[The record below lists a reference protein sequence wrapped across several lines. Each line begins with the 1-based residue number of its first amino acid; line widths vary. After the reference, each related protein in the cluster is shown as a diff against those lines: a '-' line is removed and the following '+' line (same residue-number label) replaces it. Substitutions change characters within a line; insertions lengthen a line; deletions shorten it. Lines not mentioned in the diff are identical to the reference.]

1 MKKITLLIFIS
12 FAVLIGCPPPGT
24 DPTQPGGDDKIAVTS
39 VKIKSGITEISM
51 DLSAKL
57 NVEVLPANAS
67 NKEVTWTSSDDTVL
81 TVEDG
86 VVTAQRKPG
95 TVTVTAASVS
105 DPSVKGTVSITVL
118 DVREVVYRD
127 GKAYRLG
134 SYFDFSQTGTDKT
147 WTNDNADSN
156 KLTPA
161 FENGVLKLPF
171 TGATMDKGYSYP
183 LVLAAASYKDGI
195 PSGKQFGY
203 VEISAKLST
212 NGVGSGIGIGL
223 GTGETSG
230 TASGETNQ
238 KRGWANE
245 FMNDYSGGLKIRLQN
260 TARSG
265 ALDVAPN
272 EWHLFGIA
280 FDASRLTGF
289 FEGEATHT
297 ENVDSSKAFNLV
309 DKTTGE
315 DYGTYYLYVG
325 TEGKNNGLHNPVD
338 VEIDYIA
345 FYYTDE
351 TIEIYDPTVLP
362 PPAEGKIPA
371 AMMAE
376 GKKLS
381 LTYYD
386 PFDSMETLKADWDIG
401 NPGIY
406 RPEIGNMGL
415 ELSNVKDFGDGIKGY
430 ENDRYKQPYWSPQAV
445 RIKDGCLYIDVYYD
459 PSIPN
464 KNISTTTSSTEEPD
478 GDNFIPNVGANADPG
493 YGLAGAI
500 HSKRQFPSGLFVT
513 KIRHDFSGRANKNGS
528 HWDAWW
534 AESNNPFS
542 KKYGEKDLFMPP
554 GAQAGVNQIAKYKF
568 NNDGNLHSTV
578 SARGLNGQQVYE
590 YDMYEWVEADNK
602 QWMVTHM
609 WSWYGGYPGWDDRMA
624 QGVTYGGAN
633 NGNYYITNDF
643 RANDKAGASGRI
655 YSSYNDGGQA
665 KSQEWFYLVML
676 VIPGEDGGVKMWN
689 FSKDWNWDLNDK
701 ESLVHSASETFHMGC
716 FSNSECPT
724 PFPADT
730 YAPIQVKYSSELGSW
745 NNDHNEVYNARS
757 TLTKDAPDSTVSE
770 FFAFYAW
777 DTESGTY
784 HKYEEDVDM

>member
-39 VKIKSGITEISM
+39 IKVTTDMPEMSPDIS
-51 DLSAKL
+51 SKL
-57 NVEVLPANAS
+57 TVEVQPSNAS
-67 NKEVTWTSSDDTVL
+67 NKSVVWSSSDETIL
-81 TVEDG
+81 TVNEDG
-86 VVTAQRKPG
+86 VVTALDKPG
-95 TVTVTAASVS
+95 TVTVTATSVS

-118 DVREVVYRD
+118 DIREVVYRD

-134 SYFDFSQTGTDKT
+134 AYFDFLTNGTDGT
-147 WTNDNADSN
+147 WTTFGDDAG
-156 KLTPA
+156 KLTPV
-161 FENGVLKLPF
+161 FEDDGVLKLPF
-171 TGATMDKGYSYP
+171 TGEVMDSGYSYP
-183 LVLAAASYKDGI
+183 LALDEAVYKDGI
-195 PSGKQFGY
+195 PSDKQFSY
-203 VEISAKLST
+203 VEIAAKLST

-223 GTGETSG
+223 GIGE
-230 TASGETNQ
+230 ANEE
-238 KRGWANE
+238 RGWANE
-245 FMNDYSGGLKIRLQN
+245 FLNNFEGMQIRLQQQRVG
-260 TARSG
+260 TIDIQA
-265 ALDVAPN
+265 
-272 EWHLFGIA
+272 EKQHLFGIR
-280 FDASRLTGF
+280 FDKSRHDGYF
-289 FEGEATHT
+289 DGEFVGKQAINS
-297 ENVDSSKAFNLV
+297 EKAFNLV

-315 DYGTYYLYVG
+315 DYDTYYLYVG
-325 TEGKNNGLHNPVD
+325 TEGKNDGLHNPVN

-386 PFDSMETLKADWDIG
+386 PFDSWETLEENWDIG
-401 NPGIY
+401 NPGIK
-406 RPEIGNMGL
+406 RPDIGNMGL
-415 ELSNVKDFGDGIKGY
+415 ELKEKNFADGIKGY
-430 ENDRYKQPYWSPQAV
+430 ENDRYKQPYWSPRAV
-445 RIKDGCLYIDVYYD
+445 RIKDGCLYIDVYFD
-459 PSIPN
+459 PEIPN
-464 KNISTTTSSTEEPD
+464 KNISTTTTSTTEPEGD
-478 GDNFIPNVGANADPG
+478 GFIPFNNVTNSDRG

-500 HSKRQFPSGLFVT
+500 HSKRQFPSGLFIT
-513 KIRHDFSGRANKNGS
+513 KIKHDFSGRENKHAS

-554 GAQAGVNQIAKYKF
+554 GAEAGVNQIAKYKF
-568 NNDGNLHSTV
+568 NNDDNLHPTV

-590 YDMYEWVEADNK
+590 YDMYEWTSNDNT

-609 WSWYGGYPGWDDRMA
+609 WSWYGGYPGWDDRME

-643 RANDKAGASGRI
+643 RENDKNGAAGRI
-655 YSSYNDGGQA
+655 YSEYGDGGQA
-665 KSQEWFYLVML
+665 KRQEWFYLVLL
-676 VIPGEDGGVKMWN
+676 VVPGEDGGVKMWN

-701 ESLVHSASETFHMGC
+701 ASLVHFASETFDMSC
-716 FSNSECPT
+716 FGNDLCPI

-730 YAPIQVKYSSELGSW
+730 YAPIQVKYSSELGYW
-745 NNDHNEVYNARS
+745 NNNHNLIYPARE
-757 TLTKDAPDSTVSE
+757 TLTKDAPDSTVAE

>member
-12 FAVLIGCPPPGT
+12 FAVLIGCPPPGP

-86 VVTAQRKPG
+86 VVTALDKPG

-118 DVREVVYRD
+118 DIREVVYRD

-134 SYFDFSQTGTDKT
+134 AYFDFLTTGTGET
-147 WTNDNADSN
+147 WTGSSNALTHKSESGSLIVDKAANQKDSN
-156 KLTPA
+156 
-161 FENGVLKLPF
+161 GI
-171 TGATMDKGYSYP
+171 SYP
-183 LVLAAASYKDGI
+183 LVLSKAVYKDGI
-195 PSGKQFGY
+195 PSDKQIAY
-203 VEISAKLST
+203 VEISAKLNT
-212 NGVGSGIGIGL
+212 DGVGSGIGVGIGIN
-223 GTGETSG
+223 GIDGQNKG
-230 TASGETNQ
+230 
-238 KRGWANE
+238 RGWANE
-245 FMNDYSGGLKIRLQN
+245 FFDDYNGMKTRFNNSERTSITIEAN
-260 TARSG
+260 TY
-265 ALDVAPN
+265 
-272 EWHLFGIA
+272 HLFGIS
-280 FDASRLTGF
+280 FTESKHESFMD
-289 FEGEATHT
+289 GEW
-297 ENVDSSKAFNLV
+297 VSSAAPSDNNFKLAGK
-309 DKTTGE
+309 D
-315 DYGTYYLYVG
+315 TYYLYFG
-325 TEGKNNGLHNPVD
+325 TEGSNADEAVTVTVD
-338 VEIDYIA
+338 YVA
-345 FYYTDE
+345 FYYLDE

-386 PFDSMETLKADWDIG
+386 PFNSMDTLKADWDIG

-406 RPEIGNMGL
+406 RPEIGNEGL
-415 ELSNVKDFGDGIKGY
+415 ELSEVKDFGDGIKGY

-459 PSIPN
+459 PNIPN
-464 KNISTTTSSTEEPD
+464 KNISTTATSSTEPE
-478 GDNFIPNVGANADPG
+478 GDNFIPNIGANAEPG

-500 HSKRQFPSGLFVT
+500 HSKRQFPSGLFIT
-513 KIRHDFSGRANKNGS
+513 KIKHDFSGRENKHAS

-568 NNDGNLHSTV
+568 NNDGNLHPTV

-590 YDMYEWVEADNK
+590 YDMYEWVSNNDL
-602 QWMVTHM
+602 QYMVTHM

-643 RANDKAGASGRI
+643 RNNDKDGTENTRI
-655 YSSYNDGGQA
+655 NISYPDGNQA
-665 KSQEWFYLVML
+665 KRQEWFYLVLL
-676 VIPGEDGGVKMWN
+676 VIPGENGGVKMWN

-701 ESLVHSASETFHMGC
+701 ESLVRHASETYRMSC
-716 FSNSECPT
+716 FGNDLCPI

-730 YAPIQVKYSSELGSW
+730 YAPIQVKYSSELGQW
-745 NNDHNEVYNARS
+745 NNNHNLIYEARE
-757 TLTKDAPDSTVSE
+757 TLTKDAPDSTVAE

>member
-12 FAVLIGCPPPGT
+12 FAVLIGCPPPGP

-39 VKIKSGITEISM
+39 IKVTTDMPEMSPDIS
-51 DLSAKL
+51 SKL
-57 NVEVLPANAS
+57 TVEVQPSDAS
-67 NKEVTWTSSDDTVL
+67 NKNVAWSSSDETIL
-81 TVEDG
+81 TVNEDG
-86 VVTAQRKPG
+86 VVTALDKPG

-118 DVREVVYRD
+118 DIREVVYRD

-134 SYFDFSQTGTDKT
+134 AYFDFLTTGTDET
-147 WTNDNADSN
+147 WTGSSNALTPKFESGSLIVDKAANQQDSN
-156 KLTPA
+156 
-161 FENGVLKLPF
+161 GI
-171 TGATMDKGYSYP
+171 SYP
-183 LVLAAASYKDGI
+183 LVLSKAVYKDGI
-195 PSGKQFGY
+195 PSDKQIAY
-203 VEISAKLST
+203 VEISAKLNT
-212 NGVGSGIGIGL
+212 DGTDTGIGVGIGINGID
-223 GTGETSG
+223 GQNKG
-230 TASGETNQ
+230 
-238 KRGWANE
+238 RGWANE
-245 FMNDYSGGLKIRLQN
+245 FFNNYNGMKTRFNNSERTSITIEAN
-260 TARSG
+260 TY
-265 ALDVAPN
+265 
-272 EWHLFGIA
+272 HLFGIS
-280 FDASRLTGF
+280 FTESKHESFMD
-289 FEGEATHT
+289 GEWVSSATPGD
-297 ENVDSSKAFNLV
+297 NNFKLAGKD
-309 DKTTGE
+309 
-315 DYGTYYLYVG
+315 TYYLYFG
-325 TEGKNNGLHNPVD
+325 TENNDPGKNVNADNPVT
-338 VEIDYIA
+338 VTVDYVA
-345 FYYTDE
+345 FYYLDE

-415 ELSNVKDFGDGIKGY
+415 ELSEVKDFGDGIKGY

-459 PSIPN
+459 PNIPN
-464 KNISTTTSSTEEPD
+464 KNISTTTTSSTEPE
-478 GDNFIPNVGANADPG
+478 GDNFIPNIGANAEPG

-500 HSKRQFPSGLFVT
+500 HSKRQFPSGLFIT
-513 KIRHDFSGRANKNGS
+513 KIKHDFSGRENKHAS

-568 NNDGNLHSTV
+568 NNDGNLHPTV

-590 YDMYEWVEADNK
+590 YDMYEWVSNNDL
-602 QWMVTHM
+602 QYMVTHM

-643 RANDKAGASGRI
+643 RNNDKDGTENTRI
-655 YSSYNDGGQA
+655 NISYPDGNQA
-665 KSQEWFYLVML
+665 KRQEWFYLVLL
-676 VIPGEDGGVKMWN
+676 VIPGENGGVKMWN

-701 ESLVHSASETFHMGC
+701 ESLVRHASETYRMSC
-716 FSNSECPT
+716 FGNDLCPI

-730 YAPIQVKYSSELGSW
+730 YAPIQVKYSSELGQW
-745 NNDHNEVYNARS
+745 NNNHNLIYEARE
-757 TLTKDAPDSTVSE
+757 TLTKDAPDSTVAE

>member
-12 FAVLIGCPPPGT
+12 FAVLIGCPPPGP

-39 VKIKSGITEISM
+39 IKVTTDMPEMSPDIS
-51 DLSAKL
+51 SKL
-57 NVEVLPANAS
+57 TVEVQPSDAS
-67 NKEVTWTSSDDTVL
+67 NKNVVWSSSDETIL
-81 TVEDG
+81 TVNEDG
-86 VVTAQRKPG
+86 VVTALDKPG

-118 DVREVVYRD
+118 DIREVVYRD

-134 SYFDFSQTGTDKT
+134 AYFDFLTTGTGET
-147 WTNDNADSN
+147 WTGSSNALTHKSESGSLIVDKAANQKDSN
-156 KLTPA
+156 
-161 FENGVLKLPF
+161 GI
-171 TGATMDKGYSYP
+171 SYP
-183 LVLAAASYKDGI
+183 LVLSKAVYKDGI
-195 PSGKQFGY
+195 PSDKQIAY
-203 VEISAKLST
+203 VEISAKLNT
-212 NGVGSGIGIGL
+212 DGVGSGIGVGIGIN
-223 GTGETSG
+223 GIDGQNKG
-230 TASGETNQ
+230 
-238 KRGWANE
+238 RGWANE
-245 FMNDYSGGLKIRLQN
+245 FFDDYNGMKTRFNNSERTSITIEAN
-260 TARSG
+260 TY
-265 ALDVAPN
+265 
-272 EWHLFGIA
+272 HLFGIS
-280 FDASRLTGF
+280 FTESKHESFMD
-289 FEGEATHT
+289 GEW
-297 ENVDSSKAFNLV
+297 VSSAAPSDNNFKLAGK
-309 DKTTGE
+309 D
-315 DYGTYYLYVG
+315 TYYLYFG
-325 TEGKNNGLHNPVD
+325 TEGSNADEAVTVTVD
-338 VEIDYIA
+338 YVA
-345 FYYTDE
+345 FYYLDE

-386 PFDSMETLKADWDIG
+386 PFNSMDTLKADWDIG

-406 RPEIGNMGL
+406 RPEIGNEGL
-415 ELSNVKDFGDGIKGY
+415 ELSEVKDFGDGIKGY

-445 RIKDGCLYIDVYYD
+445 RIKDGCLYIDVYFD
-459 PSIPN
+459 PEIPN
-464 KNISTTTSSTEEPD
+464 KNISTTTNSSTEPEGD
-478 GDNFIPNVGANADPG
+478 GFIPFNNVTNSDRG

-500 HSKRQFPSGLFVT
+500 HSKRQFPSGLFIT
-513 KIRHDFSGRANKNGS
+513 KIKHDFSGRENKHAS

-568 NNDGNLHSTV
+568 NNDGNLHPTV

-590 YDMYEWVEADNK
+590 YDMYEWVSNNDL
-602 QWMVTHM
+602 QYMVTHM

-643 RANDKAGASGRI
+643 RNNDKDGTENTRI
-655 YSSYNDGGQA
+655 NISYPDGNQA
-665 KSQEWFYLVML
+665 KRQEWFYLVLL
-676 VIPGEDGGVKMWN
+676 VIPGENGGVKMWN

-701 ESLVHSASETFHMGC
+701 ESLVRHASETYRMSC
-716 FSNSECPT
+716 FGNDLCPI

-730 YAPIQVKYSSELGSW
+730 YAPIQVKYSSELGQW
-745 NNDHNEVYNARS
+745 NNNHNLIYEARE
-757 TLTKDAPDSTVSE
+757 TLTKDAPDSTVAE

>member
-12 FAVLIGCPPPGT
+12 FAVLIGCPPPGP

-39 VKIKSGITEISM
+39 IKVTTDMPEMSPDIS
-51 DLSAKL
+51 SKL
-57 NVEVLPANAS
+57 TVEVQPSDAS
-67 NKEVTWTSSDDTVL
+67 NKNVVWSSSDETIL
-81 TVEDG
+81 TVNEDG
-86 VVTAQRKPG
+86 VVTALDKPG

-118 DVREVVYRD
+118 DIREVVYRD

-134 SYFDFSQTGTDKT
+134 AYFDFLTTGTGET
-147 WTNDNADSN
+147 WTGSSNALTHKSESGSLIVDKAANQKDSN
-156 KLTPA
+156 
-161 FENGVLKLPF
+161 GI
-171 TGATMDKGYSYP
+171 SYP
-183 LVLAAASYKDGI
+183 LVLSKAVYKDGI
-195 PSGKQFGY
+195 PSDKQIAY
-203 VEISAKLST
+203 VEISAKLNT
-212 NGVGSGIGIGL
+212 DGVGSGIGVGIGIN
-223 GTGETSG
+223 GIDGQNKG
-230 TASGETNQ
+230 
-238 KRGWANE
+238 RGWANE
-245 FMNDYSGGLKIRLQN
+245 FFDDYNGMKTRFNNSERTSITIEAN
-260 TARSG
+260 TY
-265 ALDVAPN
+265 
-272 EWHLFGIA
+272 HLFGIS
-280 FDASRLTGF
+280 FTESKHESFMD
-289 FEGEATHT
+289 GEW
-297 ENVDSSKAFNLV
+297 VSSAAPSDNNFKLAGK
-309 DKTTGE
+309 D
-315 DYGTYYLYVG
+315 TYYLYFG
-325 TEGKNNGLHNPVD
+325 TEGSNADEAVTVTVD
-338 VEIDYIA
+338 YVA
-345 FYYTDE
+345 FYYLDE

-386 PFDSMETLKADWDIG
+386 PFNSMDTLKADWDIG

-406 RPEIGNMGL
+406 RPEIGNEGL
-415 ELSNVKDFGDGIKGY
+415 ELSEVKDFGDGIKGY

-459 PSIPN
+459 PNIPN
-464 KNISTTTSSTEEPD
+464 KNISTTATSSTEPE
-478 GDNFIPNVGANADPG
+478 GDNFIPNIGANAEPG

-500 HSKRQFPSGLFVT
+500 HSKRQFPSGLFIT
-513 KIRHDFSGRANKNGS
+513 KIKHDFSGRENKHAS

-542 KKYGEKDLFMPP
+542 KKYGEKDLFMHP

-568 NNDGNLHSTV
+568 NNDGNLHPTV

-590 YDMYEWVEADNK
+590 YDMYEWVSNNDL
-602 QWMVTHM
+602 QYMVTHM

-624 QGVTYGGAN
+624 QGVTYGGAD

-643 RANDKAGASGRI
+643 RNNDKDGTENTRI
-655 YSSYNDGGQA
+655 NISYPDGNQA
-665 KSQEWFYLVML
+665 KRQEWFYLVLL
-676 VIPGEDGGVKMWN
+676 VIPGENGGVKMWN

-701 ESLVHSASETFHMGC
+701 ESLVRHASETYRMSC
-716 FSNSECPT
+716 FGNDLCPI

-730 YAPIQVKYSSELGSW
+730 YAPIQVKYSSELGQW
-745 NNDHNEVYNARS
+745 NNNHNLIYEARE
-757 TLTKDAPDSTVSE
+757 TLTKDAPDSTVAE

>member
-12 FAVLIGCPPPGT
+12 FAVLIGCPPPGP

-39 VKIKSGITEISM
+39 IKVTTDMPEMSPDIS
-51 DLSAKL
+51 SKL
-57 NVEVLPANAS
+57 TVEVQPSNAS
-67 NKEVTWTSSDDTVL
+67 NKSVVWSSSDETIL
-81 TVEDG
+81 TVNEDG
-86 VVTAQRKPG
+86 VVTALDKPG
-95 TVTVTAASVS
+95 TVTVTATSVS
-105 DPSVKGTVSITVL
+105 DPSVKGTVPITVL
-118 DVREVVYRD
+118 DIREVVYRD

-134 SYFDFSQTGTDKT
+134 AYFDFLTTGTDET
-147 WTNDNADSN
+147 WTTFGDDAG
-156 KLTPA
+156 KLTPV
-161 FENGVLKLPF
+161 FEDGVLKLPF
-171 TGATMDKGYSYP
+171 TGEVMDSGYSYP
-183 LVLAAASYKDGI
+183 LVLDEKAVYKDGI
-195 PSGKQFGY
+195 PGDKQFSY

-212 NGVGSGIGIGL
+212 NGIDSGIGIGL
-223 GTGETSG
+223 GIGE
-230 TASGETNQ
+230 ANEE
-238 KRGWANE
+238 RGWANE
-245 FMNDYSGGLKIRLQN
+245 FLNNFEGMQIRLQQQRVG
-260 TARSG
+260 TIDIQA
-265 ALDVAPN
+265 
-272 EWHLFGIA
+272 EKQHLFGIR
-280 FDASRLTGF
+280 FDKSRHDGYF
-289 FEGEATHT
+289 DGEFVGKQAINS
-297 ENVDSSKAFNLV
+297 EKAFNLV

-315 DYGTYYLYVG
+315 DYDTYYLYVG
-325 TEGKNNGLHNPVD
+325 TEGKNDGLHNPVN

-386 PFDSMETLKADWDIG
+386 PFDSWETLEENWDIG

-406 RPEIGNMGL
+406 RPEIGNEGL
-415 ELSNVKDFGDGIKGY
+415 ELKEKNFDDGIKGY

-445 RIKDGCLYIDVYYD
+445 RIKDGCLYIDVYFD
-459 PSIPN
+459 PEIPN
-464 KNISTTTSSTEEPD
+464 KNISTTTTSTTEPEGD
-478 GDNFIPNVGANADPG
+478 GFIPFNNVTNSNRG

-500 HSKRQFPSGLFVT
+500 HSKRQFPSGLFIT
-513 KIRHDFSGRANKNGS
+513 KIKHDFSGRANKDAS

-554 GAQAGVNQIAKYKF
+554 GAQAGVNQIDKYKF
-568 NNDGNLHSTV
+568 NNTGNLHPTV

-590 YDMYEWVEADNK
+590 YDMYEWTSNDNN

-643 RANDKAGASGRI
+643 RDNDKHEATGRI
-655 YSSYNDGGQA
+655 YSPYGDGGQA
-665 KSQEWFYLVML
+665 KRQEWFYLVLL
-676 VIPGEDGGVKMWN
+676 VVPGENGGVKMWN

-701 ESLVHSASETFHMGC
+701 ASLVHFASETFYMSC
-716 FSNSECPT
+716 FDNDLCPT

-730 YAPIQVKYSSELGSW
+730 YAPIQVKYSSELGDW
-745 NNDHNEVYNARS
+745 NNDHNLIYEARE
-757 TLTKDAPDSTVSE
+757 TLTKDAPDSTVAE

>member
-12 FAVLIGCPPPGT
+12 FAVLIGCPPPGP

-39 VKIKSGITEISM
+39 IKVTTDMPEMSPDIS
-51 DLSAKL
+51 SKL
-57 NVEVLPANAS
+57 TVEVQPSDAS
-67 NKEVTWTSSDDTVL
+67 NKNVVWSSSDETIL
-81 TVEDG
+81 TVNEDG
-86 VVTAQRKPG
+86 VVTALDKPG

-118 DVREVVYRD
+118 DIREVVYRD

-134 SYFDFSQTGTDKT
+134 AYFDFLTTGADET
-147 WTNDNADSN
+147 WTGSSNALTPKFESGSLIVDKAANQKDSN
-156 KLTPA
+156 
-161 FENGVLKLPF
+161 GI
-171 TGATMDKGYSYP
+171 SYP
-183 LVLAAASYKDGI
+183 LVLSEAVYKDGI
-195 PSGKQFGY
+195 PSDKQIAY
-203 VEISAKLST
+203 VEISAKLNT
-212 NGVGSGIGIGL
+212 DGVGSGIGVGIGIN
-223 GTGETSG
+223 GIDGQNKG
-230 TASGETNQ
+230 
-238 KRGWANE
+238 RGWANE
-245 FMNDYSGGLKIRLQN
+245 FFDDYNGMKTRFNNSERTSITIEAN
-260 TARSG
+260 TY
-265 ALDVAPN
+265 
-272 EWHLFGIA
+272 HLFGIS
-280 FDASRLTGF
+280 FTESKHESFMD
-289 FEGEATHT
+289 GEW
-297 ENVDSSKAFNLV
+297 VSSAAPSDNYFKLAGK
-309 DKTTGE
+309 D
-315 DYGTYYLYVG
+315 TYYLYFG
-325 TEGKNNGLHNPVD
+325 TEGSNADEAVTVTVD
-338 VEIDYIA
+338 YVA
-345 FYYTDE
+345 FYYLDE

-415 ELSNVKDFGDGIKGY
+415 ELSEVKDFGDGIKGY

-459 PSIPN
+459 PNIPN
-464 KNISTTTSSTEEPD
+464 KNISTTATSSTEPE
-478 GDNFIPNVGANADPG
+478 GDNFIPNIGANAEPG

-500 HSKRQFPSGLFVT
+500 HSKRQFPSGLFIT
-513 KIRHDFSGRANKNGS
+513 KIKHDFSGRENKHAS

-568 NNDGNLHSTV
+568 NNDGNLHPTV

-590 YDMYEWVEADNK
+590 YDMYEWVSNNDL
-602 QWMVTHM
+602 QYMVTHM

-643 RANDKAGASGRI
+643 RNNDKEGTNNTRI
-655 YSSYNDGGQA
+655 NITYYDGNQA
-665 KSQEWFYLVML
+665 KRQEWFYLVLL
-676 VIPGEDGGVKMWN
+676 VIPGENGGVKMWN

-701 ESLVHSASETFHMGC
+701 ESLVRHASETYRMSC
-716 FSNSECPT
+716 FGNDLCPI

-730 YAPIQVKYSSELGSW
+730 YAPIQVKYSSELGQW
-745 NNDHNEVYNARS
+745 NNNHNLIYDARE
-757 TLTKDAPDSTVSE
+757 TLTKDAPDSTVAE

>member
-12 FAVLIGCPPPGT
+12 FAVLIGCPPPGP

-39 VKIKSGITEISM
+39 IKVTTDMPEMSPDIS
-51 DLSAKL
+51 SKL
-57 NVEVLPANAS
+57 TVEVQPSDAS
-67 NKEVTWTSSDDTVL
+67 NKNVVWSSSDETIL
-81 TVEDG
+81 TVNEDG
-86 VVTAQRKPG
+86 VVTALDKPG

-105 DPSVKGTVSITVL
+105 DPSVKGTVPITVL
-118 DVREVVYRD
+118 DIREVVYRD

-134 SYFDFSQTGTDKT
+134 AYFDFLTTGTGET
-147 WTNDNADSN
+147 WTRSSN
-156 KLTPA
+156 VLTPTIEGGSLIVNKA
-161 FENGVLKLPF
+161 ANQQDS
-171 TGATMDKGYSYP
+171 TGISYP
-183 LVLAAASYKDGI
+183 LVLNKAVYKDGI
-195 PSGKQFGY
+195 PSDKQIAY
-203 VEISAKLST
+203 VEISAKLSPDD
-212 NGVGSGIGIGL
+212 GVGSGIGVGIGIN
-223 GTGETSG
+223 GIDG
-230 TASGETNQ
+230 TNQ
-238 KRGWANE
+238 GRGWGNE
-245 FMNDYSGGLKIRLQN
+245 FFDDYNGMKTRFNNSDR
-260 TARSG
+260 TAITVK
-265 ALDVAPN
+265 ADTY
-272 EWHLFGIA
+272 HLFGIS
-280 FDASRLTGF
+280 FTQSKHESFMD
-289 FEGEATHT
+289 GEWVTSATPGGD
-297 ENVDSSKAFNLV
+297 NFKLAGDF
-309 DKTTGE
+309 
-315 DYGTYYLYVG
+315 GTYYLYFG
-325 TEGKNNGLHNPVD
+325 TEGSNANEAVTVTVD
-338 VEIDYIA
+338 YVA
-345 FYYTDE
+345 FYYLDE

-386 PFDSMETLKADWDIG
+386 PFDSRETLEADWDIG

-415 ELSNVKDFGDGIKGY
+415 ELKEKNFDDGIKGY

-459 PSIPN
+459 PNIPN
-464 KNISTTTSSTEEPD
+464 KNISTTTTSPTEPE
-478 GDNFIPNVGANADPG
+478 GDNFIPNIGANAEPG

-500 HSKRQFPSGLFVT
+500 HSKRQFPSGLFIT
-513 KIRHDFSGRANKNGS
+513 KIKHDFSGRENKHAS

-568 NNDGNLHSTV
+568 NNDGNLHSNV

-590 YDMYEWVEADNK
+590 YDMYEWVSNNDL
-602 QWMVTHM
+602 QYMVTHM

-643 RANDKAGASGRI
+643 RNNDKEGTEGTRI
-655 YSSYNDGGQA
+655 NISYPDGNQA
-665 KSQEWFYLVML
+665 KRQEWFYLVLL
-676 VIPGEDGGVKMWN
+676 VIPGENGGVKMWN
-689 FSKDWNWDLNDK
+689 FSKDWNWNLNDK
-701 ESLVHSASETFHMGC
+701 ESLVRHASETYRMSC
-716 FSNSECPT
+716 FGNDLCPI

-730 YAPIQVKYSSELGSW
+730 YAPIQVKYSSELGQW
-745 NNDHNEVYNARS
+745 NNNHNLIYEARE
-757 TLTKDAPDSTVSE
+757 TLTKDAPDSTVAE

>member
-12 FAVLIGCPPPGT
+12 FAVLIGCPPPGP

-39 VKIKSGITEISM
+39 IKVTTDMPEMSPDIS
-51 DLSAKL
+51 SKL
-57 NVEVLPANAS
+57 TVEVQPSDAS
-67 NKEVTWTSSDDTVL
+67 NKSVEWSSSDETIL
-81 TVEDG
+81 TVNEDG
-86 VVTAQRKPG
+86 VVTALDKPG

-118 DVREVVYRD
+118 DIREVVYRD

-134 SYFDFSQTGTDKT
+134 AYFDFLTTGTGGE
-147 WTNDNADSN
+147 WTRSSNA
-156 KLTPA
+156 LTPK
-161 FENGVLKLPF
+161 FESGSLIVDKAANQKDS
-171 TGATMDKGYSYP
+171 TGISYP
-183 LVLAAASYKDGI
+183 LVLADALYNGPLPA
-195 PSGKQFGY
+195 GKSIAY

-212 NGVGSGIGIGL
+212 DGVGSGIGVGIGIN
-223 GTGETSG
+223 GIDG
-230 TASGETNQ
+230 TNQ
-238 KRGWANE
+238 GRGWGNE
-245 FMNDYSGGLKIRLQN
+245 FFHDYNGMKTRLTN
-260 TARSG
+260 TKKEPITVKA
-265 ALDVAPN
+265 
-272 EWHLFGIA
+272 ETYHLFGISFTESKLESFMDGEWVTSA
-280 FDASRLTGF
+280 TPGDNNFRLAGDFD
-289 FEGEATHT
+289 
-297 ENVDSSKAFNLV
+297 
-309 DKTTGE
+309 
-315 DYGTYYLYVG
+315 TYYLYFG
-325 TEGKNNGLHNPVD
+325 TENNTSVNANAELTVTVD
-338 VEIDYIA
+338 YVA
-345 FYYTDE
+345 FYYLDE

-386 PFDSMETLKADWDIG
+386 PFDSMKTLEADWDIG
-401 NPGIY
+401 NPGIL
-406 RPEIGNMGL
+406 RPEIGNEGL
-415 ELSNVKDFGDGIKGY
+415 ELSDVIEFEDGIKGY

-459 PSIPN
+459 PNIPN
-464 KNISTTTSSTEEPD
+464 KNISTTTDSSTEPE

-590 YDMYEWVEADNK
+590 YDMYEWVEADNT

-757 TLTKDAPDSTVSE
+757 TLTKNAPDSTVAE

>member
-1 MKKITLLIFIS
+1 MPEMSPDIS
-12 FAVLIGCPPPGT
+12 
-24 DPTQPGGDDKIAVTS
+24 S
-39 VKIKSGITEISM
+39 
-51 DLSAKL
+51 KL
-57 NVEVLPANAS
+57 TVEVQPSNAS
-67 NKEVTWTSSDDTVL
+67 NKNVVWSSSDETIL
-81 TVEDG
+81 TVSEDG
-86 VVTAQRKPG
+86 VVTALDKPG
-95 TVTVTAASVS
+95 TVTVTATSVS
-105 DPSVKGTVSITVL
+105 DPSVKGTVPITVL
-118 DVREVVYRD
+118 DIREVVYRN

-134 SYFDFSQTGTDKT
+134 AYFDFLTTGTDEA
-147 WTNDNADSN
+147 WTRSSNA
-156 KLTPA
+156 LTPK
-161 FENGVLKLPF
+161 FESGSLIVDKAANQKDS
-171 TGATMDKGYSYP
+171 TGISYP
-183 LVLAAASYKDGI
+183 LVLADALYNGPLPA
-195 PSGKQFGY
+195 GKSIAY

-212 NGVGSGIGIGL
+212 DGVGSGIGVGIGIN
-223 GTGETSG
+223 GISEEDKG
-230 TASGETNQ
+230 
-238 KRGWANE
+238 RGWANE
-245 FMNDYSGGLKIRLQN
+245 FFHDYNGMKTRLTN
-260 TARSG
+260 TKKEPITVKA
-265 ALDVAPN
+265 
-272 EWHLFGIA
+272 ETYHLFGISFTESKHESFMDGELVSFA
-280 FDASRLTGF
+280 APSDNNFRLAGDFD
-289 FEGEATHT
+289 
-297 ENVDSSKAFNLV
+297 
-309 DKTTGE
+309 
-315 DYGTYYLYVG
+315 TYYLYFG
-325 TEGKNNGLHNPVD
+325 TENNTSVNANEELTVTVD
-338 VEIDYIA
+338 YVA
-345 FYYTDE
+345 FYYLDE

-386 PFDSMETLKADWDIG
+386 PFNSMDTLKADWDIG

-406 RPEIGNMGL
+406 RPEIGNEGL
-415 ELSNVKDFGDGIKGY
+415 ELSEVKDFGDGIKGY

-459 PSIPN
+459 PNIPN
-464 KNISTTTSSTEEPD
+464 KNISTTATSSTEPE
-478 GDNFIPNVGANADPG
+478 GDNFIPNIGANAEPG

-500 HSKRQFPSGLFVT
+500 HSKRQFPSGLFIT
-513 KIRHDFSGRANKNGS
+513 KIKHDFSGRENKHAS

-568 NNDGNLHSTV
+568 NNDGNLHPTV

-590 YDMYEWVEADNK
+590 YDMYEWVSNNDL
-602 QWMVTHM
+602 QYMVTHM

-643 RANDKAGASGRI
+643 RNNDKDGTENTRI
-655 YSSYNDGGQA
+655 NISYPDGNQA
-665 KSQEWFYLVML
+665 KRQEWFYLVLL
-676 VIPGEDGGVKMWN
+676 VIPGENGGVKMWN

-701 ESLVHSASETFHMGC
+701 ESLVRHASETYRMSC
-716 FSNSECPT
+716 FGNDLCPI

-730 YAPIQVKYSSELGSW
+730 YAPIQVKYSSELGQW
-745 NNDHNEVYNARS
+745 NNNHNLIYEARE
-757 TLTKDAPDSTVSE
+757 TLTKDAPDSTVAE

>member
-12 FAVLIGCPPPGT
+12 FAVLIGCPPPGP

-39 VKIKSGITEISM
+39 IKVTTDMPEMSPDIS
-51 DLSAKL
+51 SKL
-57 NVEVLPANAS
+57 TVEVQPSNAS
-67 NKEVTWTSSDDTVL
+67 NKNVVWSSSDETIL
-81 TVEDG
+81 TVNEDG
-86 VVTAQRKPG
+86 VVTALDKPG
-95 TVTVTAASVS
+95 TVIVTATSVS

-118 DVREVVYRD
+118 DIREVVYRD

-134 SYFDFSQTGTDKT
+134 AYFDFLTTGTDKD
-147 WTNDNADSN
+147 WTRSSNA
-156 KLTPA
+156 LTPK
-161 FENGVLKLPF
+161 FESGSLIVDKAANQKDS
-171 TGATMDKGYSYP
+171 TGISYP
-183 LVLAAASYKDGI
+183 LVLADALYNGPLPA
-195 PSGKQFGY
+195 GKSIAY

-212 NGVGSGIGIGL
+212 DGVGSGIGVGIGINEIN
-223 GTGETSG
+223 GEDKG
-230 TASGETNQ
+230 
-238 KRGWANE
+238 RGWANE
-245 FMNDYSGGLKIRLQN
+245 FFHDYNGMKTRLTN
-260 TARSG
+260 TKKESITVKA
-265 ALDVAPN
+265 
-272 EWHLFGIA
+272 ETYHLFGISFTESKHESFMDGELVSFA
-280 FDASRLTGF
+280 APSNDYFKLAGN
-289 FEGEATHT
+289 FE
-297 ENVDSSKAFNLV
+297 K
-309 DKTTGE
+309 
-315 DYGTYYLYVG
+315 YYLYFG
-325 TEGKNNGLHNPVD
+325 TENNTSVNANEELTVTVD
-338 VEIDYIA
+338 YVA
-345 FYYTDE
+345 FYYLDE

-371 AMMAE
+371 AIMAE

-386 PFDSMETLKADWDIG
+386 PFDSWETLEENWDIG
-401 NPGIY
+401 NPGIK
-406 RPEIGNMGL
+406 RPDIGNMGL
-415 ELSNVKDFGDGIKGY
+415 ELKEKNFADGIKGY

-445 RIKDGCLYIDVYYD
+445 RIKDGCLYIDVYFD
-459 PSIPN
+459 PEIPN
-464 KNISTTTSSTEEPD
+464 KNISTTTTSTTEPEGD
-478 GDNFIPNVGANADPG
+478 GFIPFNNVTNSNRG

-500 HSKRQFPSGLFVT
+500 HSKRQFPSGLFIT
-513 KIRHDFSGRANKNGS
+513 KIKHDFSGRENKHAS

-568 NNDGNLHSTV
+568 NNTGNLHSNV

-590 YDMYEWVEADNK
+590 YDMYEWTSNDNI

-643 RANDKAGASGRI
+643 RNDDKNGATGRI
-655 YSSYNDGGQA
+655 YSEYGDGGQA
-665 KSQEWFYLVML
+665 KRQEWFYLVLL
-676 VIPGEDGGVKMWN
+676 VVPGENGGVKMWN

-701 ESLVHSASETFHMGC
+701 ASLVHFASETFYMGC
-716 FSNSECPT
+716 FGNDLCPT

-730 YAPIQVKYSSELGSW
+730 YAPIQVKYSSELGYW
-745 NNDHNEVYNARS
+745 NNNHNLIYPARE
-757 TLTKDAPDSTVSE
+757 TLTKDAPDSTVAE

-784 HKYEEDVDM
+784 YKYEEDVDM

>member
-12 FAVLIGCPPPGT
+12 FAVLIGCPPPGP
-24 DPTQPGGDDKIAVTS
+24 DPTQPGGDNKIAVTS
-39 VKIKSGITEISM
+39 VKITAETNRISRGTS
-51 DLSAKL
+51 LQL

-67 NKEVTWTSSDDTVL
+67 DKSVNWKTSDPNTATVNGGLVFAADDAAAGKVTITAVSASNPE
-81 TVEDG
+81 VED
-86 VVTAQRKPG
+86 TIELEIPEI
-95 TVTVTAASVS
+95 S
-105 DPSVKGTVSITVL
+105 
-118 DVREVVYRD
+118 EVVYRH
-127 GKAYRLG
+127 GKGYRLA
-134 SYFDFSQTGTDKT
+134 SLFDFETTGLNET
-147 WTNDNADSN
+147 WTRSSEV
-156 KLTPA
+156 LTPK
-161 FENGVLKLPF
+161 FENGFLIV
-171 TGATMDKGYSYP
+171 DKKENQKDTNGISYP
-183 LVLAAASYKDGI
+183 LVLADAHYNNTTPPADKPI
-195 PSGKQFGY
+195 AY

-212 NGVGSGIGIGL
+212 DGVGSGIGVGIGIN
-223 GTGETSG
+223 GIDG
-230 TASGETNQ
+230 TNQ
-238 KRGWANE
+238 GRGWGNE
-245 FMNDYSGGLKIRLQN
+245 FFDDYNGMKTRFNNSDR
-260 TARSG
+260 TAITVK
-265 ALDVAPN
+265 ADTY
-272 EWHLFGIA
+272 HLFGIS
-280 FDASRLTGF
+280 FTQSKHESFMD
-289 FEGEATHT
+289 GEWVTSATPGGD
-297 ENVDSSKAFNLV
+297 NFKLAGDF
-309 DKTTGE
+309 
-315 DYGTYYLYVG
+315 GTYYLYFG
-325 TEGKNNGLHNPVD
+325 TEGSNANEAVTVTVD
-338 VEIDYIA
+338 YVA
-345 FYYTDE
+345 FYYLDE

-386 PFDSMETLKADWDIG
+386 PFDSRETLEADWDIG

-415 ELSNVKDFGDGIKGY
+415 ELKEKNFDDGIKGY

-459 PSIPN
+459 PNIPN
-464 KNISTTTSSTEEPD
+464 KNISTTTTSPTEPE
-478 GDNFIPNVGANADPG
+478 GDNFIPNIGANAEPG

-500 HSKRQFPSGLFVT
+500 HSKRQFPSGLFIT
-513 KIRHDFSGRANKNGS
+513 KIKHDFSGRENKHAS

-568 NNDGNLHSTV
+568 NNDGNLHSNV

-590 YDMYEWVEADNK
+590 YDMYEWVSNNDL
-602 QWMVTHM
+602 QYMVTHM

-643 RANDKAGASGRI
+643 RNNDKEGTEGTRI
-655 YSSYNDGGQA
+655 NISYPDGNQA
-665 KSQEWFYLVML
+665 KRQEWFYLVLL
-676 VIPGEDGGVKMWN
+676 VIPGENGGVKMWN
-689 FSKDWNWDLNDK
+689 FSKDWNWNLNDK
-701 ESLVHSASETFHMGC
+701 ESLVRHASETYRMSC
-716 FSNSECPT
+716 FGNDLCPI

-730 YAPIQVKYSSELGSW
+730 YAPIQVKYSSELGQW
-745 NNDHNEVYNARS
+745 NNNHNLIYEARE
-757 TLTKDAPDSTVSE
+757 TLTKDAPDSTVAE

>member
-12 FAVLIGCPPPGT
+12 FAVLIGCPPPGP

-39 VKIKSGITEISM
+39 IKVTTDMPEMSPDIS
-51 DLSAKL
+51 SKL
-57 NVEVLPANAS
+57 TVEVQPSDAS
-67 NKEVTWTSSDDTVL
+67 NKNVAWSSSDETIL
-81 TVEDG
+81 TVNEDG
-86 VVTAQRKPG
+86 VVTALDKPG

-118 DVREVVYRD
+118 DIREVVYRD

-134 SYFDFSQTGTDKT
+134 AYFDFLTTGTDET
-147 WTNDNADSN
+147 WTGSSNALTPKFESGSLIVDKAANQQDSN
-156 KLTPA
+156 
-161 FENGVLKLPF
+161 GI
-171 TGATMDKGYSYP
+171 SYP
-183 LVLAAASYKDGI
+183 LVLSKAVYKDGI
-195 PSGKQFGY
+195 PSDKQIAY
-203 VEISAKLST
+203 VEISAKLNT
-212 NGVGSGIGIGL
+212 DGTDTGIGVGIGINGID
-223 GTGETSG
+223 GQNKG
-230 TASGETNQ
+230 
-238 KRGWANE
+238 RGWANE
-245 FMNDYSGGLKIRLQN
+245 FFNNYNGMKTRFNNSERTSITIEAN
-260 TARSG
+260 TY
-265 ALDVAPN
+265 
-272 EWHLFGIA
+272 HLFGIS
-280 FDASRLTGF
+280 FTESKHESFMD
-289 FEGEATHT
+289 GEWVSSATPGD
-297 ENVDSSKAFNLV
+297 NNFKLAGKD
-309 DKTTGE
+309 
-315 DYGTYYLYVG
+315 TYYLYFG
-325 TEGKNNGLHNPVD
+325 TENNDPGKNVNADNPVT
-338 VEIDYIA
+338 VTVDYVA
-345 FYYTDE
+345 FYYLEE
-351 TIEIYDPTVLP
+351 TIEIYDPTGLP

-371 AMMAE
+371 AMMKE
-376 GKKLS
+376 KKKLS

-415 ELSNVKDFGDGIKGY
+415 ELSEVKDFGDGIKGY

-459 PSIPN
+459 PNIPN
-464 KNISTTTSSTEEPD
+464 KNISTTTTSSTEPE
-478 GDNFIPNVGANADPG
+478 GDNFIPNIGANAEPG

-500 HSKRQFPSGLFVT
+500 HSKRQFPSGLFIT
-513 KIRHDFSGRANKNGS
+513 KIKHDFSGRENKHAS

-568 NNDGNLHSTV
+568 NNDGNLHPTV

-590 YDMYEWVEADNK
+590 YDMYEWVSNNDL
-602 QWMVTHM
+602 QYMVTHM

-643 RANDKAGASGRI
+643 RNNDKDGTENTRI
-655 YSSYNDGGQA
+655 NISYPDGNQA
-665 KSQEWFYLVML
+665 KRQEWFYLVLL
-676 VIPGEDGGVKMWN
+676 VIPGENGGVKMWN

-701 ESLVHSASETFHMGC
+701 ESLVRHASETYRMSC
-716 FSNSECPT
+716 FGNDLCPI

-730 YAPIQVKYSSELGSW
+730 YAPIQVKYSSELGQW
-745 NNDHNEVYNARS
+745 NNNHNLIYEARE
-757 TLTKDAPDSTVSE
+757 TLTKDAPDSTVAE

>member
-12 FAVLIGCPPPGT
+12 FAVLIGCPPPGP

-39 VKIKSGITEISM
+39 IKVTTDMPEMSPDIS
-51 DLSAKL
+51 SKL
-57 NVEVLPANAS
+57 TVEVQPSNAS
-67 NKEVTWTSSDDTVL
+67 NKNVVWSSSDETIL
-81 TVEDG
+81 TVSEDG
-86 VVTAQRKPG
+86 VVTALDKPG
-95 TVTVTAASVS
+95 TVTVTATSVS
-105 DPSVKGTVSITVL
+105 DPSVKGTVPITVL
-118 DVREVVYRD
+118 DIREVVYRN

-134 SYFDFSQTGTDKT
+134 AYFDFLTTGTDEA
-147 WTNDNADSN
+147 WTRSSNA
-156 KLTPA
+156 LTPK
-161 FENGVLKLPF
+161 FESGSLIVDKAANQKDS
-171 TGATMDKGYSYP
+171 TGISYP
-183 LVLAAASYKDGI
+183 LVLADALYNGPLPA
-195 PSGKQFGY
+195 GKSIAY

-212 NGVGSGIGIGL
+212 DGVGSGIGVGIGIN
-223 GTGETSG
+223 GISEEDKG
-230 TASGETNQ
+230 
-238 KRGWANE
+238 RGWANE
-245 FMNDYSGGLKIRLQN
+245 FFHDYNGMKTRLTN
-260 TARSG
+260 TKKEPITVKA
-265 ALDVAPN
+265 
-272 EWHLFGIA
+272 ETYHLFGISFTESKHESFMDGELVSFA
-280 FDASRLTGF
+280 APSDNNFRLAGDFD
-289 FEGEATHT
+289 
-297 ENVDSSKAFNLV
+297 
-309 DKTTGE
+309 
-315 DYGTYYLYVG
+315 TYYLYFG
-325 TEGKNNGLHNPVD
+325 TENNTSVNANEELTVTVD
-338 VEIDYIA
+338 YVA
-345 FYYTDE
+345 FYYLDE

-386 PFDSMETLKADWDIG
+386 PFDSEKTLKADWDIG

-406 RPEIGNMGL
+406 RPDIGNEGL
-415 ELSNVKDFGDGIKGY
+415 ELSDVIEFEDGIKGY

-757 TLTKDAPDSTVSE
+757 TLTKDAPDSTVAE

>member
-12 FAVLIGCPPPGT
+12 FAVLIGCPPPGP

-39 VKIKSGITEISM
+39 IKVTTDMPEMSPDIS
-51 DLSAKL
+51 SKL
-57 NVEVLPANAS
+57 TVEVQPSDAS
-67 NKEVTWTSSDDTVL
+67 NKNVVWSSSDETIL
-81 TVEDG
+81 TVNEDG
-86 VVTAQRKPG
+86 VVTALDKPG

-118 DVREVVYRD
+118 DIREVVYRD

-134 SYFDFSQTGTDKT
+134 AYFDFLTTGTGET
-147 WTNDNADSN
+147 WTGSSNALTHKSESGSLIVDKAANQKDSN
-156 KLTPA
+156 
-161 FENGVLKLPF
+161 GI
-171 TGATMDKGYSYP
+171 SYP
-183 LVLAAASYKDGI
+183 LVLSKAVYKDGI
-195 PSGKQFGY
+195 PSDKQIAY
-203 VEISAKLST
+203 VEISAKLNT
-212 NGVGSGIGIGL
+212 DGVGSGIGVGIGIN
-223 GTGETSG
+223 GIDG
-230 TASGETNQ
+230 TNQ
-238 KRGWANE
+238 GRGWGNE
-245 FMNDYSGGLKIRLQN
+245 FFDDYNGMKTRFNDSARTAITIKEN
-260 TARSG
+260 TY
-265 ALDVAPN
+265 
-272 EWHLFGIA
+272 HLFGIS
-280 FDASRLTGF
+280 FTESNHESFMD
-289 FEGEATHT
+289 GELVSSATPGGD
-297 ENVDSSKAFNLV
+297 NFKLAGKD
-309 DKTTGE
+309 
-315 DYGTYYLYVG
+315 TYYLYFG
-325 TEGKNNGLHNPVD
+325 TEGSNADEAVTVTVD
-338 VEIDYIA
+338 YVA
-345 FYYTDE
+345 FYYLDE

-386 PFDSMETLKADWDIG
+386 PFDSMDTLKADWDIG

-415 ELSNVKDFGDGIKGY
+415 ELSEVKDFGDGIKGY

-445 RIKDGCLYIDVYYD
+445 RIKDGCLYIDVYFD
-459 PSIPN
+459 PNIPN
-464 KNISTTTSSTEEPD
+464 KNISTTTTSSTEPE
-478 GDNFIPNVGANADPG
+478 GDNFIPNIGAGANPG

-500 HSKRQFPSGLFVT
+500 HSKRQFPSGLFIT
-513 KIRHDFSGRANKNGS
+513 KIKHDFSGRENKHAS

-568 NNDGNLHSTV
+568 NNTGNLHPTV

-590 YDMYEWVEADNK
+590 YDMYEWVSNNDL
-602 QWMVTHM
+602 QYMVTHM

-643 RANDKAGASGRI
+643 RNNDKDGTENTRI
-655 YSSYNDGGQA
+655 NISYPDGNQA
-665 KSQEWFYLVML
+665 KRQEWFYLVLL
-676 VIPGEDGGVKMWN
+676 VIPGENGGVKMWN

-701 ESLVHSASETFHMGC
+701 ESLVRHASETYRMSC
-716 FSNSECPT
+716 FGNDLCPI

-730 YAPIQVKYSSELGSW
+730 YAPIQVKYSSELGQW
-745 NNDHNEVYNARS
+745 NNNHNLIYEARE
-757 TLTKDAPDSTVSE
+757 TLTKDAPDSTVAE

>member
-12 FAVLIGCPPPGT
+12 FAVLIGCPPPGP

-39 VKIKSGITEISM
+39 IKVTTDMPEMSPDIS
-51 DLSAKL
+51 SKL
-57 NVEVLPANAS
+57 TVEVQPSDAS
-67 NKEVTWTSSDDTVL
+67 NKNVVWSSSDETIL
-81 TVEDG
+81 TVNEDG
-86 VVTAQRKPG
+86 VVTALDKPG

-118 DVREVVYRD
+118 DIREVVYRD

-134 SYFDFSQTGTDKT
+134 AYFDFLTTGTGET
-147 WTNDNADSN
+147 WTGSSNALTHKSESGSLIVDKAANQKDSN
-156 KLTPA
+156 
-161 FENGVLKLPF
+161 GI
-171 TGATMDKGYSYP
+171 SYP
-183 LVLAAASYKDGI
+183 LVLSKAVYKDGI
-195 PSGKQFGY
+195 PSDKQIAY
-203 VEISAKLST
+203 VEISAKLNT
-212 NGVGSGIGIGL
+212 DGVGSGIGVGIGIN
-223 GTGETSG
+223 GIDGQNKG
-230 TASGETNQ
+230 
-238 KRGWANE
+238 RGWANE
-245 FMNDYSGGLKIRLQN
+245 FFDDYNGMKTRFNNSERTSITIEAN
-260 TARSG
+260 TY
-265 ALDVAPN
+265 
-272 EWHLFGIA
+272 HLFGIS
-280 FDASRLTGF
+280 FTESKHESFMD
-289 FEGEATHT
+289 GEW
-297 ENVDSSKAFNLV
+297 VSSAAPSDNNFKLAGK
-309 DKTTGE
+309 D
-315 DYGTYYLYVG
+315 TYYLYFG
-325 TEGKNNGLHNPVD
+325 TEGSNADEAVTVTVD
-338 VEIDYIA
+338 YVA
-345 FYYTDE
+345 FYYLDE

-386 PFDSMETLKADWDIG
+386 PFDSMDTLKADWDIG

-415 ELSNVKDFGDGIKGY
+415 ELSEVKDFGDGIKGY

-445 RIKDGCLYIDVYYD
+445 RIKDGCLYIDVYFD
-459 PSIPN
+459 PNIPN
-464 KNISTTTSSTEEPD
+464 KNISTTTTSSTEPE
-478 GDNFIPNVGANADPG
+478 GDNFIPNIGAGANPG

-500 HSKRQFPSGLFVT
+500 HSKRQFPSGLFIT
-513 KIRHDFSGRANKNGS
+513 KIKHDFSGRENKHAS

-568 NNDGNLHSTV
+568 NNTGNLHPTV

-590 YDMYEWVEADNK
+590 YDMYEWVSNNDL
-602 QWMVTHM
+602 QYMVTHM

-643 RANDKAGASGRI
+643 RNNDKDGTENTRI
-655 YSSYNDGGQA
+655 NISYPDGNQA
-665 KSQEWFYLVML
+665 KRQEWFYLVLL
-676 VIPGEDGGVKMWN
+676 VIPGENGGVKMWN

-701 ESLVHSASETFHMGC
+701 ESLVRHASETYRMSC
-716 FSNSECPT
+716 FGNDLCPI

-730 YAPIQVKYSSELGSW
+730 YAPIQVKYSSELGQW
-745 NNDHNEVYNARS
+745 NNNHNLIYEARE
-757 TLTKDAPDSTVSE
+757 TLTKDAPDSTVAE